1 VVSFLIENDLKKK
14 GFALVAGVDEAG
26 RGPLAGPVF
35 AAAVIL
41 PSTLKIKDLDD
52 SKKLSAKKRDII
64 FSKII
69 DGALSVG
76 VGVVDEK
83 RIDEMN
89 ILQATFAAMRAAING
104 LSGVPDYI
112 LVDGNKK
119 IPDIDLPQR
128 AIIGGDG
135 KCSCIA
141 AASVVAKVLR
151 DRYMQG
157 LHKRFP
163 DYGFDRHKGYGTR
176 AHFEAIKI
184 YGPSSVHRSTFLQ
197 KTSKKVS

>member
-1 VVSFLIENDLKKK
+1 MVSFLIENDLNKK

-41 PSTLKIKDLDD
+41 PSRLKIKDLDD
-52 SKKLSAKKRDII
+52 SKKLSAKKRDTV
-64 FSKII
+64 FSEII

-83 RIDEMN
+83 RIDEIN

-104 LSGVPDYI
+104 LQKLPDYV

-119 IPDIDLPQR
+119 IPDMTLPQR
-128 AIIGGDG
+128 AIVGGDG

-151 DRYMQG
+151 DRYMRD
-157 LHKRFP
+157 LHKMFP
-163 DYGFDRHKGYGTR
+163 DYGFDRHKGYGTK

-184 YGPSSVHRSTFLQ
+184 YGPSSAHRSTFLQ
-197 KTSKKVS
+197 KTLKKAS

>member
-1 VVSFLIENDLKKK
+1 MVSFSIENDLKKK

-41 PSTLKIKDLDD
+41 PSTLKIKDLED
-52 SKKLSAKKRDII
+52 SKKLSAKKRDMI
-64 FSKII
+64 FPQIM

-76 VGVVDEK
+76 VGVIDEK

-89 ILQATFAAMRAAING
+89 ILQATFAAMRAAISG
-104 LSGVPDYI
+104 LETMPNYI

-119 IPDIDLPQR
+119 IPGMDLPQR
-128 AIIGGDG
+128 AIVGGDG

-151 DRYMQG
+151 DRYMRD
-157 LHKRFP
+157 LHQKFP
-163 DYGFDRHKGYGTR
+163 NYGFDRHKGYGTK
-176 AHFEAIKI
+176 AHFEAIKA

-197 KTSKKVS
+197 KTFKKVS

>member
-1 VVSFLIENDLKKK
+1 MVSFSIENDLKKK

-52 SKKLSAKKRDII
+52 SKKLSPKKRDVI

-76 VGVVDEK
+76 VGIVDEK

-89 ILQATFAAMRAAING
+89 ILQATFAAMKMAIRELQNM
-104 LSGVPDYI
+104 PNYI

-119 IPDIDLPQR
+119 IPGIETPQR

-151 DRYMQG
+151 DRYMQD
-157 LHKRFP
+157 LHQKFP
-163 DYGFDRHKGYGTR
+163 HYGFDRHKGYGTK
-176 AHFEAIKI
+176 AHFEAIKT
-184 YGPSSVHRSTFLQ
+184 YGPSSAHRSTFLQ
-197 KTSKKVS
+197 KTLKKAS